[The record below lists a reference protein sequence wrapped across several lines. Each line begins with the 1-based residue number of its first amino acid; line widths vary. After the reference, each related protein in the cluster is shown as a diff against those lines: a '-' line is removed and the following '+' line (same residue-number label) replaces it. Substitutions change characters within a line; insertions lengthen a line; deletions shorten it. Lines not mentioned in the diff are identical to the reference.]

1 MVHFKDKIISLRVS
15 SYTLE
20 LLDVLVNIEKETKR
34 EKGVPWG
41 REPSRSTV
49 IGALVLAVNK
59 MPYEEKKKLIH
70 ENIKG
75 C

>member
-1 MVHFKDKIISLRVS
+1 M
-15 SYTLE
+15 
-20 LLDVLVNIEKETKR
+20 LDVLVNIEKETKR
-34 EKGVPWG
+34 ENGQVWG
-41 REPSRSTV
+41 REPSRSAV
-49 IGALVLAVNK
+49 ISALVLAVNK